1 MRRQSPENTVDG
13 NPYLMVG
20 YTMKSVLDADAVVED
35 TSSFRRV
42 RSMQY
47 FREPGRE
54 NLLKWLQDCEDDAG
68 KSVFTMADGN
78 LGLGYADPRFVKE
91 PSIGTFSGPWADSEA
106 EIEREARGSH
116 AAFFTRISRGSIRP
130 RGL

>member
-1 MRRQSPENTVDG
+1 
-13 NPYLMVG
+13 
-20 YTMKSVLDADAVVED
+20 MKSVLDADADVED

-54 NLLKWLQDCEDDAG
+54 NLLKWLQDCEDDAS

-78 LGLGYADPRFVKE
+78 LGLGYADPRFVKD
-91 PSIGTFSGPWADSEA
+91 PVSGPSVAWADSEA
-106 EIEREARGSH
+106 EIEREALESSH
-116 AAFFTRISRGSIRP
+116 AALLYALRGVRSDREDSGP
-130 RGL
+130 RDLLTSMQIG